1 MQRYKQERIKQERAG
16 KAAGVVLAVSLH
28 AVVAIYGAFTGLKYI
43 WPPPQE
49 TSFLIDFSEQEPVK
63 VLESRTGRQPQAEDI
78 DRTRPVDLVQQ
89 SEAQEKGTKANLAR
103 EATGDDFGDVEKYEP
118 PREKPIDNR
127 ALFHAAANPADK
139 DTLAAQTARE
149 VSDALKTGHAS
160 GNTKTGKSDGEPNAH
175 LKGRTVLGTL
185 PKPNYASTGEGLVVV
200 QIWVDQY
207 GNVQK
212 AIPGYEGTTLVDS
225 KIWAAVRK
233 AAMEAHFNMSGD
245 APVMQEGTITYKFKL
260 TN

>member
-1 MQRYKQERIKQERAG
+1 MQRYKQERQRTERTG

-28 AVVAIYGAFTGLKYI
+28 AVFAIYGAFTGLKYI

-49 TSFLIDFSEQEPVK
+49 TTFLIDFSQQEPPK

-78 DRTRPVDLVQQ
+78 DRTRPVDLVQH

-103 EATGDDFGDVEKYEP
+103 EATVDDFGDVEKYEP

-149 VSDALKTGHAS
+149 VSEALKEGHAS
-160 GNTKTGKSDGEPNAH
+160 GNTKTGKTDGEPNAQ
-175 LKGRTVLGTL
+175 LKGRTVVGTL
-185 PKPNYASTGEGLVVV
+185 PKPSYANTGEGLVVV
-200 QIWVDQY
+200 SIWVDQY
-207 GNVQK
+207 GSVQK
-212 AIPGYEGTTLVDS
+212 AVPGAEGTTLVDS
-225 KIWAAVRK
+225 KIWAETRN
-233 AAMEAHFNMSGD
+233 AAMKAHFNMSGD
-245 APVMQEGTITYKFKL
+245 APALQEGTITYKFKL
-260 TN
+260 IN